1 MKKVLW
7 LLTILGIV
15 AFLAGVAER
24 FVGSWC
30 SCWMFSPQGY
40 WRGALALWLLTIT
53 LKMLYEEKK

>member
-15 AFLAGVAER
+15 ALLAGAVER
-24 FVGSWC
+24 FVGTFC
-30 SCWMFSPQGY
+30 MFSPQGY
-40 WRGALALWLLTIT
+40 WRGAVAFWLLAIT